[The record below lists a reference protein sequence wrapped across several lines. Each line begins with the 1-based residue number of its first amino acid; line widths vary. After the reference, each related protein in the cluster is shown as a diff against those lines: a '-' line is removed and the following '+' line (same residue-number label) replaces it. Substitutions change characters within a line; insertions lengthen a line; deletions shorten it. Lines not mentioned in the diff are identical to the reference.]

1 MQSCIQGRLQ
11 CSRTSLL
18 LNQHRFPSPV
28 ARGAPDRVQRTTHIT
43 ASYGKGASN
52 ALSWGALSSHFILRG
67 GVDVCVKSLPHC
79 TGLDRSRKGTAVT
92 ARIGAYNREAFVDD
106 EEAQKLAQVW

>member
-11 CSRTSLL
+11 CSRTCLL

-28 ARGAPDRVQRTTHIT
+28 ARGAPDRVQRTTHVT

-52 ALSWGALSSHFILRG
+52 TLSWGALSSHFILRG
-67 GVDVCVKSLPHC
+67 GVDVVKSLPQC

-106 EEAQKLAQVW
+106 EEAQKLAQVL

>member
-28 ARGAPDRVQRTTHIT
+28 ARGAPDRVQRTTHVT
-43 ASYGKGASN
+43 ASHGKGASN
-52 ALSWGALSSHFILRG
+52 TLSWGALSSHFILRG
-67 GVDVCVKSLPHC
+67 GVDVVKSLPQC
-79 TGLDRSRKGTAVT
+79 TGLDRNRKGTAVT